1 MQGAGSLVFLALLIG
16 VFYFLLIRPQ
26 KRQAEQRRQLIES
39 VETGD
44 DVITIGGIHGIV
56 RSIDDDDVEL
66 EVAPGT
72 VVRFVKS
79 AIARKVY
86 DEDEIEDEEDA
97 ALAEAGDDDEA

>member
-26 KRQAEQRRQLIES
+26 KRQAEQRRQLIDS

-44 DVITIGGIHGIV
+44 DVITIGGIHGSV
-56 RSIDDDDVEL
+56 RSIDDDDIEL

-86 DEDEIEDEEDA
+86 DEIEDEEDA
-97 ALAEAGDDDEA
+97 ALAEAVDEDEA